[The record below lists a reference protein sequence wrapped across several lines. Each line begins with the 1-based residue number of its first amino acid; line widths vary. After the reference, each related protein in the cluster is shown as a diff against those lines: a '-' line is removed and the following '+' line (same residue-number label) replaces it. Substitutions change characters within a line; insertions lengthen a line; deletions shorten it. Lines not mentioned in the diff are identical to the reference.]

1 MITRMTIYFFGNPDV
16 LMDSLPLR
24 LLPKLRE
31 YFPKVV
37 FEVMD
42 PAEEWNVPEDVVV
55 LDTVEGISDV
65 VLFDDLE
72 KFIPAPRL
80 SMHDFDALANVRFLK
95 KLGKIKSVKVIG
107 VPFGTGEQDV
117 FEKVVRIL
125 NDKIL
130 K

>member
-1 MITRMTIYFFGNPDV
+1 MTIFVFGNSDV

-31 YFPKVV
+31 YFPKVLFDV
-37 FEVMD
+37 VD

-80 SMHDFDALANVRFLK
+80 SMHDFDALANLRFLK

-107 VPFGTGEQDV
+107 VPPGKDEHDALQ
-117 FEKVVRIL
+117 KIMRIVA
-125 NDKIL
+125 DSIAK
-130 K
+130 